1 MAESTVVLNVIT
13 KTEQALKQ
21 VSDFSKQSVTL
32 LKGVEKQ
39 LSFLNQSATTFV
51 GNLGAG
57 LALKGFDAVVNGIQ
71 AIGDAILVDGV
82 AAAIQYENSLNEL
95 RTSFELTGIASTETL
110 SDFESFANGLESTT
124 KFTDDAILSNAAY
137 IQSLT
142 SLTNEGLKEATLAAT
157 DLAAATGRDLATA
170 SELVAKAANGN
181 VTALGRLGIEIR
193 KGATDAQTYA
203 NALTA
208 LNEKFGG
215 AAARQ
220 LLTFSGATTQLRNGF
235 EDTVKAVGN
244 LVVKSPAVVGV
255 INGITKVFQQLTAF
269 LEKSFEG
276 KDPLRSIV
284 NSAISVGQALN
295 DFVIRPFLALADVGK
310 FVFNALQTGFQ
321 AVITGLGTIGQ
332 AIGTV
337 LGSVGAIS
345 DQTQADLN
353 NFAESSRQVFTN
365 LANDTA
371 DSFSRIGSS
380 ARFADEIDQQLLNIQ
395 DSVDRTTKIIPDQF
409 NNASQKVKD
418 SLADLSDQTI
428 KIGIQI
434 GDEGAIA
441 AQRAKVV
448 EQFNAVQSQLA
459 LSDAEQKA
467 LALQRE
473 TEFQNAIIDTQ
484 VQAQIARS
492 TINQE
497 DKISQLELESQIIEQ
512 RLKLVQGNAD
522 AEVAIKKRQALVE
535 RQILQQKLQVTA
547 DIFGNLA
554 SLTQTGN
561 KELFEIGKAAA
572 LAEATISGALAV
584 QKALASAPPPF
595 NFALAAAVGVRTA
608 VQISQISAQTLAEGT
623 SFVRGGIPGTDSVPA
638 LLMPGERVISTD
650 TNRDLTSFLSEK
662 DAGQSSAETNSILE
676 AIFERLGSLE
686 NQIVVNIGSKEIIN
700 EVREGLR
707 SGRSFA

>member
-82 AAAIQYENSLNEL
+82 AAAIQYENALNEL
-95 RTSFELTGIASTETL
+95 RTSFELTGIASTESL
-110 SDFESFANGLESTT
+110 NDFEEFANSLESTT

-157 DLAAATGRDLATA
+157 DLAATGRDLASA

-181 VTALGRLGIEIR
+181 VTALGRLGIEIK

-276 KDPLRSIV
+276 KDPLRSII
-284 NSAISVGQALN
+284 NSAISLGQALN

-321 AVITGLGTIGQ
+321 SVITGLGTIGQ

-345 DQTQADLN
+345 DQTQDDLS
-353 NFAESSRQVFTN
+353 NFAESSRQVFNN

-371 DSFSRIGSS
+371 DSFSKIGSS
-380 ARFADEIDQQLLNIQ
+380 AKFADEIDQQLLNIQ
-395 DSVDRTTKIIPDQF
+395 DSVAKTTKIIPDEF
-409 NNASQKVKD
+409 NNATQKVKS
-418 SLADLSDQTI
+418 SLDGLSDQTI

-434 GDEGAIA
+434 GDEGAIE
-441 AQRAKVV
+441 AQRVKVL

-492 TINQE
+492 GINQE
-497 DKISQLELESQIIEQ
+497 DKISQLELEASIIEQ
-512 RLKLVQGNAD
+512 RRKAVEEGSA
-522 AEVAIKKRQALVE
+522 AETAIKKRQALVE

-572 LAEATISGALAV
+572 LAEATISGALAI

-623 SFVRGGIPGTDSVPA
+623 SFVRGGSPGTDSVPA

-662 DAGQSSAETNSILE
+662 DAGQSSSETNSILE

-707 SGRSFA
+707 AGRSFA